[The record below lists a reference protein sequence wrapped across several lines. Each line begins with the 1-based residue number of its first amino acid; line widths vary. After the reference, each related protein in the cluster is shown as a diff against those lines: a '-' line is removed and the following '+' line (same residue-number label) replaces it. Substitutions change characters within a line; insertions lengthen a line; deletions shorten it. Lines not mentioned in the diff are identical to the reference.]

1 MEPED
6 NRGILHGT
14 YPYQNNI
21 NKNTMT
27 EQKLI
32 ISPKTKIGELLQAY
46 PELEPVLISISPMF
60 EKLRN
65 PVLRR
70 TVARVA
76 TIQQVSVVGGI
87 PVEQII
93 NRLRQEVGQT
103 EESDQQDSTE
113 SFSPSEPPEWFDE
126 KKITLRYDAS
136 PVINTGDSPM
146 SNVLQKS
153 SSLKPGEIME
163 LKTPFVPAPILDM
176 LKGKKFQVWTTRKQE
191 SVFNYIT
198 RF

>member
-1 MEPED
+1 
-6 NRGILHGT
+6 
-14 YPYQNNI
+14 
-21 NKNTMT
+21 MT

>member
-1 MEPED
+1 
-6 NRGILHGT
+6 
-14 YPYQNNI
+14 
-21 NKNTMT
+21 MT

-46 PELEPVLISISPMF
+46 PELEPVLISLSPMF

-76 TIQQVSVVGGI
+76 TIQQVSVVGGM
-87 PVEQII
+87 PVEEIV

-103 EESDQQDSTE
+103 TE
-113 SFSPSEPPEWFDE
+113 SVQENSIESSSSSEQPGWFDE
-126 KKITLRYDAS
+126 KKITVRYDAS
-136 PVINTGDSPM
+136 PVINAGDSPM
-146 SNVLQKS
+146 SEVLQKS
-153 SSLKPGEIME
+153 SSLNPGEIME

-176 LKGKKFQVWTTRKQE
+176 LKGKKFLVWTTRKQE
-191 SVFNYIT
+191 SVLNYIT
-198 RF
+198 RGDRL